1 MISIFKSSSSAPP
14 PSSNDGARALCLL
27 AQALKLNLIRAK
39 GLNNVELT
47 ASLDDLAYAVENAEG
62 EAVVLKSSG
71 HTCASIQR
79 YFEQLGQSIDA
90 VGFDL
95 ATSIRA
101 LATLLHN
108 DSGKQEEFLGKMEEI
123 RDNFQ
128 AGHTLD
134 DVHVLRQHLD
144 ACLTSLRSELFE
156 ARQNHHACQAAM
168 LEHMSHLHRSIST
181 LRSKVPPK
189 HTAGP
194 ALSILRIRRLKA
206 VRDRYGDTVAQRML
220 DYVIQILLVRWPA
233 AYDITPYGDE
243 CLVVIDSQNL
253 DLEFHR
259 AALRKLSGEKN
270 VFNTKHD
277 GHEIILPLAL
287 DWTVIRAPAEGD
299 VDEFI
304 RNFLDGM
311 SQQDNQAASLD
322 KALGLH
328 APGPHTPGPNTPGSL
343 SPA

>member
-1 MISIFKSSSSAPP
+1 MISIFQSSRSAPAP
-14 PSSNDGARALCLL
+14 VSKDGARALGLL
-27 AQALKLNLIRAK
+27 SQALKLNLIRAK
-39 GLNNVELT
+39 GLNYVELA
-47 ASLDDLAYAVENAEG
+47 ASLDALAYAVEKAEG
-62 EAVVLKSSG
+62 EAAVLESSS
-71 HTCASIQR
+71 HTCGAVQH

-101 LATLLHN
+101 LATLLHT
-108 DSGKQEEFLGKMEEI
+108 DSGNQEEFLGKMEEI

-144 ACLTSLRSELFE
+144 SCLTSLRSELFQ
-156 ARQNHHACQAAM
+156 ARQNHQASQAAM
-168 LEHMSHLHRSIST
+168 LDHMSHLHRSIST
-181 LRSKVPPK
+181 LRAKVPPK
-189 HTAGP
+189 HTTGP

-206 VRDRYGDTVAQRML
+206 VRDRCGDTVAQRML

-233 AYDITPYGDE
+233 AYDITPYGEE

-253 DLEFHR
+253 DLDFHR

-270 VFNTKHD
+270 VFNTQHD

-299 VDEFI
+299 MDEFI

-311 SQQDNQAASLD
+311 AQKDNQAASLD
-322 KALGLH
+322 HALGLQ
-328 APGPHTPGPNTPGSL
+328 PNAVS
-343 SPA
+343 